1 MSNLNYSKVDF
12 WDELFKQNEKNDFE
26 WFIKLSEISLNRNK
40 IIFNQRII
48 TAHRKWNLKH
58 RKIFPS
64 FYHFL
69 NLFSS
74 TTTENQFVPETVLK
88 RRNRDVKT
96 AEQRA
101 MNRKHKVSTSRNKQ
115 DEPIK
120 RVEKY
125 VKEYK
130 QQQKSFV
137 DIKRRVILTTNAF
150 FAKLK

>member
-1 MSNLNYSKVDF
+1 L
-12 WDELFKQNEKNDFE
+12 
-26 WFIKLSEISLNRNK
+26 R
-40 IIFNQRII
+40 
-48 TAHRKWNLKH
+48 
-58 RKIFPS
+58 
-64 FYHFL
+64 
-69 NLFSS
+69 
-74 TTTENQFVPETVLK
+74 

-101 MNRKHKVSTSRNKQ
+101 LNRKHKVSTSRNKQ

-137 DIKRRVILTTNAF
+137 DIKRRVILTFSILFNQYSPELKTHSAF
-150 FAKLK
+150 LPMSRSSLSSELEVSKILLLKSKKS